1 MRCATTSRAPANGS
15 SSSCGV
21 GAVPVG
27 DRPLPN
33 LPLDGGVARKEDIG
47 VEPARDVKPAAARSP
62 GVEVPSGESRAEGGA
77 VGRAPASAETI
88 RADAIR
94 GLVQVLQPWDF
105 SRECQQTSLLVL
117 GNILEAAE
125 ESQDPRVHRQCSQAL
140 EDGLST
146 LKGDPFVDDDD
157 EPDDEAR
164 G

>member
-1 MRCATTSRAPANGS
+1 MRCATSRAPADGS

-21 GAVPVG
+21 GAVPVKDG
-27 DRPLPN
+27 PLPSE
-33 LPLDGGVARKEDIG
+33 PLDGGVSCKEDVG
-47 VEPARDVKPAAARSP
+47 AELARDVKPAAVRSP
-62 GVEVPSGESRAEGGA
+62 GVGVPSG
-77 VGRAPASAETI
+77 ETI

-125 ESQDPRVHRQCSQAL
+125 ESQDSRVRRQCSQAL
-140 EDGLST
+140 EDGLSA
-146 LKGDPFVDDDD
+146 LKDDRFVDDDD